1 VIRGTMTTQRPR
13 ANRFTSGSNQA
24 SAAKFPAWLF
34 PIQSEIQH
42 LESDL
47 QAFNERIVELEDEG
61 HRGLAMQVL
70 KANAID
76 VSRKIDELRS
86 LLAQAGK
93 KD

>member
-1 VIRGTMTTQRPR
+1 MTTQRPR
-13 ANRFTSGSNQA
+13 ANRFTSGSKQQA
-24 SAAKFPAWLF
+24 SAAKFPARLF

-47 QAFNERIVELEDEG
+47 QAFNERIVELENEG

>member
-1 VIRGTMTTQRPR
+1 MTTQQPR
-13 ANRFTSGSNQA
+13 ANRFTSGSKQQA
-24 SAAKFPAWLF
+24 SAAKFPARLF

-47 QAFNERIVELEDEG
+47 QAFNERIIELENEG

-93 KD
+93 ND